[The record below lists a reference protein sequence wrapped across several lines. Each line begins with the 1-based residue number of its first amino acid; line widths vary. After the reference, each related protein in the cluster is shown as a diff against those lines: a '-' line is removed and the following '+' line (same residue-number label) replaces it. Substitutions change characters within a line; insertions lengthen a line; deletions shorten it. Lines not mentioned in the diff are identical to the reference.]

1 MNRIV
6 SNIHFK
12 FSINLIKIKRI
23 VSYLLLIILTTINFN
38 TCGKIP
44 MEHKADLVLKNGTI
58 ATLEDSIQIAQ
69 ALAIKDGKIIFVG
82 SNQEVGKYISS
93 TTNIIDLNG
102 KFVMP
107 GFNDS
112 HAHFL
117 GLGESL
123 LNIDLRNAKNW
134 NEVVSIVQAA
144 AKNSKPGEWIIGR
157 GWHQEKFFP
166 APYPNVNGYPFHNE
180 LSKVTPNNPVMLS
193 HASGH
198 AIFVNEYAMKI
209 AGISK
214 QTKNPDG
221 GTIVKDK
228 DGNPIGV
235 FEENAENLI
244 RIFYDEY
251 LSKRTEEEK
260 LNHFKKIIKLAGDDC
275 LKKGITSCSDAGQSF
290 DIIDMLKKFAD
301 ENLLPVRLNVMIGD
315 TYENMKNNLNKYKL
329 INYGNNFLTVR
340 SIKQYIDGALG
351 SRGAWLLKPYNDLPT
366 STGSNVTPIKEL
378 KKIAELAIK
387 NDFQMRIHA
396 IGDKGNREVLNL
408 YESIF
413 NQYPNKKNLRWC
425 IEHAQHLSEEDIPRF
440 QKLGVIAAMQSVHCT
455 SDMNF
460 VPIRLGDERAKEGA
474 YVWKKLI
481 DVGAIICNGTDAP
494 VEDINPIESFY
505 SAVTRKNNEG
515 KTFYPDQKMTRL
527 EALKSYTINSAYAS
541 FEENIKGTIKKDKLA
556 DLVVLSN
563 NLLNCDEEKIPET
576 KILYTIVNGKIV
588 YEAK

>member
-1 MNRIV
+1 MYRIV
-6 SNIHFK
+6 SNIHFIFW
-12 FSINLIKIKRI
+12 FSKPESKVIVANLF
-23 VSYLLLIILTTINFN
+23 LLVLSTIFFN
-38 TCGKIP
+38 ACGKIP
-44 MEHKADLVLKNGTI
+44 MEHKADLVLKNGNI
-58 ATLEDSIQIAQ
+58 ATLEDSLPTAQ

-82 SNQEVGKYISS
+82 SNQDVGKYISS

-134 NEVVSIVQAA
+134 NDVVSIVKESAQ
-144 AKNSKPGEWIIGR
+144 NSKPGEWIIGR
-157 GWHQEKFFP
+157 GWHQEKFSP
-166 APYPNVNGYPFHNE
+166 APNPNVNGYPIHNE

-198 AIFVNEYAMKI
+198 AIFVNKYAMKL

-221 GTIVKDK
+221 GTIVKDN

-244 RIFYDEY
+244 RKFYDEY
-251 LSKRTEEEK
+251 LSKRSEEEK
-260 LNHFKKIIKLAGDDC
+260 LNHYKKIIKLASDEC
-275 LKKGITSCSDAGQSF
+275 LKKGITSCSDAGQPF
-290 DIIDMLKKFAD
+290 EVIDILKKFAD
-301 ENLLPVRLNVMIGD
+301 ENSLPVRLNVMIGD
-315 TYENMKNNLNKYKL
+315 TYENMKTNLAKYKL
-329 INYGNNFLTVR
+329 IGYGNNFLTIR

-366 STGSNVTPIKEL
+366 STGSNVTPTKEL
-378 KKIAELAIK
+378 NKIAELAIQ

-408 YESIF
+408 YENIF
-413 NQYPNKKNLRWC
+413 HNYPNKKDLRWC
-425 IEHAQHLSEEDIPRF
+425 IEHVQHLSEDDIPRF
-440 QKLGVIAAMQSVHCT
+440 AKLGVIAAMQSVHCT

-474 YVWKKLI
+474 YVWRKLI
-481 DVGAIICNGTDAP
+481 DSGTIICNGTDAP
-494 VEDINPIESFY
+494 VEDINPIECFY
-505 SAVTRKNNEG
+505 SAVTRKNKEG

-527 EALKSYTINSAYAS
+527 ETLKSYTINSAYAS
-541 FEENIKGTIKKDKLA
+541 FEENLKGTIKKDKLA
-556 DLVVLSN
+556 DIVVLSN
-563 NLLNCDEEKIPET
+563 NLLNCDEAKIPET
-576 KILYTIVNGKIV
+576 KVLFTIVNGKIV